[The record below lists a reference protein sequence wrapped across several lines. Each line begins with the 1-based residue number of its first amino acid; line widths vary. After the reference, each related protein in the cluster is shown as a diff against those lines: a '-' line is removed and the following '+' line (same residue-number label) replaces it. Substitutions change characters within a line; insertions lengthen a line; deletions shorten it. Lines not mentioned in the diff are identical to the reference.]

1 MPDFIDLA
9 WASLKRNVIPFN
21 LYIKEGRRKD
31 NYFTCRVLTV
41 LQYNSTPKHSSSFT
55 DNPVIYTTSETWR
68 YNLAA
73 NKLTAAWKI
82 SKSRAKW
89 MEFIA
94 WWYTW
99 RMYHSSYIKT
109 LALEL
114 NILLEA
120 ATAWSNY
127 DCIFQGLHLFQ
138 TMNVDNTTYQYNHQI

>member
-31 NYFTCRVLTV
+31 NYFTCRALTV
-41 LQYNSTPKHSSSFT
+41 LQYNSTPKHSVASQITQLSILPQKLGATIF
-55 DNPVIYTTSETWR
+55 
-68 YNLAA
+68 AA

-94 WWYTW
+94 
-99 RMYHSSYIKT
+99 
-109 LALEL
+109 
-114 NILLEA
+114 
-120 ATAWSNY
+120 
-127 DCIFQGLHLFQ
+127 
-138 TMNVDNTTYQYNHQI
+138 